1 MANIFDYLKDVAYD
15 SYYDLPLNELDILTL
30 IEITY
35 LSFDNLVSTLPQ
47 RLLDLAPQVPRE
59 PTMLTSKN
67 RLQLLDELAQ
77 HKRFKNCKLS
87 HFINDI
93 DPELQ
98 KQFAAMTYRVS
109 LDTYLIVFRGTD
121 DSIIGWKED
130 FHLTYMKE
138 IPAQKHALRYLKNFF
153 AHHPKQKVILAG
165 HSKGGNLAIYAA
177 SQIEQSLQNQI
188 TAVYTFD
195 APGLHQ
201 ELTQTAGYQRIMD
214 RSKIFIPQGSIIGMM
229 LEIPAHQI
237 IVQSTA
243 LGGIAQHDTF
253 SWQIEDKHFVQLD
266 KTNSDSRQVD
276 TTFKEWVTTVPDEE
290 LQLYFD
296 LFFGTILDAGISS
309 INDLASL
316 NPNHS
321 YLSQLDVTYK
331 TPDLMSHFLPPH
343 EVSFT
348 FCCSSIVFPRQISSK
363 GQTPPLVRHTIFSS
377 RLFFNA
383 SLTTLF
389 F

>member
-266 KTNSDSRQVD
+266 KTNSDSQQVD
-276 TTFKEWVTTVPDEE
+276 TTF
-290 LQLYFD
+290 
-296 LFFGTILDAGISS
+296 
-309 INDLASL
+309 
-316 NPNHS
+316 NPNYS
-321 YLSQLDVTYK
+321 
-331 TPDLMSHFLPPH
+331 
-343 EVSFT
+343 
-348 FCCSSIVFPRQISSK
+348 
-363 GQTPPLVRHTIFSS
+363 PLI
-377 RLFFNA
+377 
-383 SLTTLF
+383 
-389 F
+389 

>member
-47 RLLDLAPQVPRE
+47 RLLDLAPQVPRD

-214 RSKIFIPQGSIIGMM
+214 RSKILDLFGNCKKCYTIFMETVYDKAQKLNSKNFKLLIGVKKETFQLM
-229 LEIPAHQI
+229 LEHLNSAYQI
-237 IVQSTA
+237 QHRK
-243 LGGIAQHDTF
+243 GGRPRSLPMEDQLIMTLRYLRYYPTQRLLAFDFGVGVATVNAIITWVEDTLRA
-253 SWQIEDKHFVQLD
+253 SG
-266 KTNSDSRQVD
+266 S
-276 TTFKEWVTTVPDEE
+276 
-290 LQLYFD
+290 FD
-296 LFFGTILDAGISS
+296 LDHLEAPSAAVAI
-309 INDLASL
+309 
-316 NPNHS
+316 
-321 YLSQLDVTYK
+321 DVTESPIQRPKK
-331 TPDLMSHFLPPH
+331 TKAKIILVKRND
-343 EVSFT
+343 
-348 FCCSSIVFPRQISSK
+348 
-363 GQTPPLVRHTIFSS
+363 TP
-377 RLFFNA
+377 
-383 SLTTLF
+383 
-389 F
+389 

>member
-1 MANIFDYLKDVAYD
+1 MTNIFDYLKDVAHD
-15 SYYDLPLNELDILTL
+15 SFYDLPLNELDILALT
-30 IEITY
+30 EITY
-35 LSFDNLVSTLPQ
+35 LSFDNLVSTSPQ

-59 PTMLTSKN
+59 SNMLTSKN

-98 KQFAAMTYRVS
+98 KQFAAMTYRLT

-138 IPAQKHALRYLKNFF
+138 IPAQKHALCYLENFF
-153 AHHPKQKVILAG
+153 VHHPRKKVILAG

-177 SQIEQSLQNQI
+177 GQIDQILQEQI

-201 ELTQTAGYQRIMD
+201 ELTQTEGYQRIMD
-214 RSKIFIPQGSIIGMM
+214 RTKVFIPQGSIIGRM

-237 IVQSTA
+237 IVHSTA
-243 LGGIAQHDTF
+243 
-253 SWQIEDKHFVQLD
+253 
-266 KTNSDSRQVD
+266 VD
-276 TTFKEWVTTVPDEE
+276 TTFKEWVATVPDEE

-309 INDLASL
+309 INDLS
-316 NPNHS
+316 
-321 YLSQLDVTYK
+321 
-331 TPDLMSHFLPPH
+331 
-343 EVSFT
+343 SFT
-348 FCCSSIVFPRQISSK
+348 AIEHI
-363 GQTPPLVRHTIFSS
+363 HH
-377 RLFFNA
+377 LFVQA
-383 SLTTLF
+383 QSLTPEERETMGRLTQLLIDTRYQAWKNR
-389 F
+389 

>member
-1 MANIFDYLKDVAYD
+1 MANIFDYLKDVAHD
-15 SYYDLPLNELDILTL
+15 SFYDLPLNELDILALT
-30 IEITY
+30 EITY
-35 LSFDNLVSTLPQ
+35 LSFDNLVSTSPQ

-59 PTMLTSKN
+59 SNMLTSKN
-67 RLQLLDELAQ
+67 RLHLLDELAQ

-98 KQFAAMTYRVS
+98 KQFAAMTYLLT

-165 HSKGGNLAIYAA
+165 HSKGGNLAIYGA
-177 SQIEQSLQNQI
+177 SQIEQNLQNQI

-195 APGLHQ
+195 APGLHK
-201 ELTQTAGYQRIMD
+201 ELTQTEGYQRIMD
-214 RSKIFIPQGSIIGMM
+214 RTKVFIPQGSIIGMM
-229 LEIPAHQI
+229 MEIPNHQI
-237 IVQSTA
+237 IVHSTA

-253 SWQIEDKHFVQLD
+253 SWLIEDKHFVQLD
-266 KTNSDSRQVD
+266 KTNSDSQQVD

-296 LFFGTILDAGISS
+296 LFFGTILDSGITS
-309 INDLASL
+309 INDLSSL
-316 NPNHS
+316 KALEHI
-321 YLSQLDVTYK
+321 
-331 TPDLMSHFLPPH
+331 HH
-343 EVSFT
+343 
-348 FCCSSIVFPRQISSK
+348 
-363 GQTPPLVRHTIFSS
+363 
-377 RLFFNA
+377 LFIQA
-383 SLTTLF
+383 QSLTPEERETMGRLTQLLIDTRYQAWKNR
-389 F
+389 

>member
-15 SYYDLPLNELDILTL
+15 SFYDFPLNELDILALT
-30 IEITY
+30 EATY
-35 LSFDNLVSTLPQ
+35 LSFDNMVSTSPQ

-59 PTMLTSKN
+59 PNMLTSKN

-93 DPELQ
+93 APELQ
-98 KQFAAMTYRVS
+98 KQFAAMTYRLT

-177 SQIEQSLQNQI
+177 SQIEQSLQDPI

-195 APGLHQ
+195 APGLHK
-201 ELTQTAGYQRIMD
+201 ELTQT
-214 RSKIFIPQGSIIGMM
+214 KVFIPQGSIIGML
-229 LEIPAHQI
+229 LEIPNQQI
-237 IVQSTA
+237 IVRSTA

-253 SWQIEDKHFVQLD
+253 SWQIENKHFVQLD
-266 KTNSDSRQVD
+266 KTNSDSQQVD
-276 TTFKEWVTTVPDEE
+276 TTFKEWVATVPDEE

-296 LFFGTILDAGISS
+296 LFFGTILDAGITS
-309 INDLASL
+309 INDLS
-316 NPNHS
+316 
-321 YLSQLDVTYK
+321 
-331 TPDLMSHFLPPH
+331 
-343 EVSFT
+343 SFKA
-348 FCCSSIVFPRQISSK
+348 IEHI
-363 GQTPPLVRHTIFSS
+363 HH
-377 RLFFNA
+377 LFVQA
-383 SLTTLF
+383 QSLTPEERETMGRLTQLLIDTRYQAWKNR
-389 F
+389 